1 MSTEPSVPRRSPA
14 CLARACAVLAAALL
28 AGCATVAP
36 PTAPGA
42 APVAPA
48 LGFFSRIKV
57 PDGHQAVLRLAASG
71 VQVFRCEQRAD
82 EWRWVYRVPEA
93 DLRDDKG
100 GAVARHGAGFTFEHA
115 DGSRLIGTVV
125 AFDEA
130 PRPED
135 LRWLLL
141 ATRSFGTGAFGG
153 VTYVQRVNTVGGM
166 PPARCEPSLRNRLLR
181 VDFSGDFIFYRPG

>member
-1 MSTEPSVPRRSPA
+1 MPTQRCGARVGA
-14 CLARACAVLAAALL
+14 GLATLWLAA
-28 AGCATVAP
+28 CATVAP
-36 PTAPGA
+36 PTAPGE
-42 APVAPA
+42 APAAPA

-57 PDGHQAVLRLAASG
+57 PHGHQPVLRLTASG

-82 EWRWVYRVPEA
+82 EWRWIFRVPEA
-93 DLRDDKG
+93 DLRDDRG
-100 GAVARHGAGFTFEHA
+100 NAVARHGAGFTFEHA

-130 PRPED
+130 PRAED

-141 ATRSFGTGAFGG
+141 STRSFGDGAFGG

-166 PPARCEPSLRNRLLR
+166 PPARCDASQKNRLLR
-181 VDFSGDFIFYRPG
+181 VDFSSDFVFYRPG